1 MRDPGNKLIA
11 TDSLS
16 TLIAAMDKKETKNPK
31 TRIKRKLLGQEGDK
45 ITLLWVPS
53 HVGIPDLQK
62 SRMFN
67 LL

>member
-31 TRIKRKLLGQEGDK
+31 TRIIRKLLGQEEEK
-45 ITLLWVPS
+45 ITLL
-53 HVGIPDLQK
+53 
-62 SRMFN
+62 
-67 LL
+67 